1 MRYTEALQFLFSR
14 LPMFT
19 RQGAAAYKT
28 GMGNIEALLN
38 LLGNPERTFK
48 TLHVA
53 GTNGK
58 GSSSH
63 LLASVLQE
71 SGYKTGLFTS
81 PHLKDFR
88 ERIRVNGHSIPAR
101 HVSRFVEQ
109 HKAILEA
116 IEPSFFEMNVA
127 LAFSYFAE
135 MKVDIAV
142 VETGLGGRLDSTNVI
157 EPELSLITNI
167 SFDHTDLLGDTL
179 EKIAIEKAGIIKPRR
194 PVVLSEVDAQLLP
207 VFEAKARESNSS
219 IVLAKDQ
226 VRWTR
231 QNWRT
236 VDNTAILS
244 LAAIWNGE
252 ELELESGLIGAYQQ
266 KNLAGVLAAVRV
278 LQNNGW
284 NIDRTAL
291 ISGIRN
297 VKENTGMRGRW
308 EQLQSAPK
316 VICDTGHNK
325 AGIEEIIKMV
335 RHTPHEKLHW
345 VWGVVNDKDVSGML
359 ALLPKNAAYYF
370 CQAQIPRALNAKEL
384 QQQAAIAGLNGKAW
398 PSVKKALTAAK
409 NAAGKN
415 DLILVGGSTFVVAE
429 VV

>member
-1 MRYTEALQFLFSR
+1 MRYTEALHYLFSR

-19 RQGAAAYKT
+19 RQGSAAYKT

-38 LLGNPERTFK
+38 LLGNPERAFK
-48 TLHVA
+48 SLHIA

-63 LLASVLQE
+63 FLASILQE

-88 ERIRVNGHSIPAR
+88 ERIRVNGHMIPAR
-101 HVSRFVEQ
+101 RVSRFVTQ
-109 HKAILEA
+109 HQDALEA
-116 IEPSFFEMNVA
+116 IQPSFFEMNVA
-127 LAFSYFAE
+127 LAFCYFAE

-142 VETGLGGRLDSTNVI
+142 VETGLGGRLDSTNVV

-207 VFEAKARESNSS
+207 VFKAKAGELNSP
-219 IVLAKDQ
+219 IVLAQDR
-226 VRWTR
+226 VRWINKAWHTK
-231 QNWRT
+231 N
-236 VDNTAILS
+236 NKAILS
-244 LAAIWNGE
+244 LTAIWDGE
-252 ELELESGLIGAYQQ
+252 EFKLESALSGAYQQ
-266 KNLAGVLAAVRV
+266 KNLAGVLSAVEV
-278 LQNNGW
+278 LNGHGW
-284 NIDRTAL
+284 KIDCSAVKKGVER
-291 ISGIRN
+291 
-297 VKENTGMRGRW
+297 VKENTGLRGRW
-308 EQLQSAPK
+308 EQLQSTPR
-316 VICDTGHNK
+316 VICDTGHNR
-325 AGIEEIIKMV
+325 AGIEEILNMV
-335 RHTPHEKLHW
+335 AHTPHEKLHW
-345 VWGVVNDKDVSGML
+345 VWGVVNDKDISGML
-359 ALLPKNAAYYF
+359 ALLPKDAQYYF
-370 CQAQIPRALNAKEL
+370 CQAQIPRALDAREL
-384 QQQAAIAGLNGKAW
+384 QQKAADAGLNGKAW

-409 NAAGKN
+409 KAAGKH